1 MSFLL
6 ECKKAKRTGL
16 LPAFFCG
23 GILAAAFPIINMAV
37 RAEMFVNQKGSPV
50 RILLD
55 ANWQMMA
62 MLHVLFVVAGACLF
76 YHIEYAD
83 NAMQKMN
90 TLPIRESSVFFGKVI
105 LLCLLSMIVF
115 ILEAASVVFCSAH
128 WFGIGTDFWPELCKN
143 FGYSFVLSLP
153 CILLSLLLSSACKN
167 MWVSLGIGVVCV
179 FTATILPQD
188 HFVLTLFP
196 FAMPFQTLEDAGL
209 VQVIRYTNAA
219 FLEVVGITLAEL
231 LFIKIRREFE

>member
-1 MSFLL
+1 MSFSL
-6 ECKKAKRTGL
+6 ECKKIKRTGFV
-16 LPAFFCG
+16 PAFLCG

-37 RAEMFVNQKGSPV
+37 RSEMFVNQKGSPV

-76 YHIEYAD
+76 YHIEYAG

-90 TLPIRESSVFFGKVI
+90 TLPIRESSIFFGKVI

-115 ILEAASVVFCSAH
+115 TLEAASVVFCSAH
-128 WFGIGTDFWPELCKN
+128 WLRIGTDFWLELGKN
-143 FGYSFVLSLP
+143 FGYSFVMSLP

-188 HFVLTLFP
+188 YFVLTLFP

-219 FLEVVGITLAEL
+219 FLEVVVITLAEL
-231 LFIKIRREFE
+231 LLIKIRREFE